1 MRNSVGEV
9 AHIGKERDPAIS
21 ECFLSSKMVTP
32 PLVLPSLLRSETN
45 KCNKGMQSCTVH
57 EQRCWSSDM
66 LLVMDVRNSTSLPT
80 DPVVPLKVTLVGPL
94 DVLSLGTKHYLMVK
108 TLSKA

>member
-1 MRNSVGEV
+1 
-9 AHIGKERDPAIS
+9 
-21 ECFLSSKMVTP
+21 
-32 PLVLPSLLRSETN
+32 
-45 KCNKGMQSCTVH
+45 
-57 EQRCWSSDM
+57 M

>member
-1 MRNSVGEV
+1 
-9 AHIGKERDPAIS
+9 
-21 ECFLSSKMVTP
+21 
-32 PLVLPSLLRSETN
+32 
-45 KCNKGMQSCTVH
+45 
-57 EQRCWSSDM
+57 M

-94 DVLSLGTKHYLMVK
+94 DVLSLGTKHYLMAK